1 MAPAGAQYGSWQ
13 SVHVDDD
20 ALAAYLPATQA
31 AHEDS
36 EDAPAVVEY
45 LPATQAVHVDSEDA
59 PSVGEYLPA
68 QTVTKEN
75 RRVSGIVYADIPPQR
90 LGMSDACK

>member
-36 EDAPAVVEY
+36 EDAP
-45 LPATQAVHVDSEDA
+45 
-59 PSVGEYLPA
+59 SVGEYFPA
-68 QTVTKEN
+68 QTATKEN
-75 RRVSGIVYADIPPQR
+75 RRISGIVYADTIPATVRHERCMQ
-90 LGMSDACK
+90 L